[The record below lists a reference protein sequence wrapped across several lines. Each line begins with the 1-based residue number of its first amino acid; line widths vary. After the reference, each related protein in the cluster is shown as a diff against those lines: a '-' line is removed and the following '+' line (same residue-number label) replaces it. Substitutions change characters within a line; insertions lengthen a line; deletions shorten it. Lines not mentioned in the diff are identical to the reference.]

1 MSRHIANALARMR
14 RFEPILAYAV
24 ADEDLRAVPEIVAD
38 NYAGEA
44 CLRNAI
50 GLADCPDEARHDE
63 ARGDL
68 AVIVRLYQAAKAWHA
83 LRAAHVRDAPDR
95 LTSALENCHL
105 VLGLFES
112 EVPMTATR
120 DGQPTA
126 ELTAITFV

>member
-50 GLADCPDEARHDE
+50 GLADCHDEARHDE
-63 ARGDL
+63 ARGDH
-68 AVIVRLYQAAKAWHA
+68 AVIRSEERRVGKAWG
-83 LRAAHVRDAPDR
+83 RQGRSRWTPY
-95 LTSALENCHL
+95 
-105 VLGLFES
+105 S
-112 EVPMTATR
+112 EKKKKVKSTK
-120 DGQPTA
+120 
-126 ELTAITFV
+126 

>member
-50 GLADCPDEARHDE
+50 GLADCHDEARHDE

-83 LRAAHVRDAPDR
+83 LRAAHVREALDR
-95 LTSALENCHL
+95 LKSSLEKCQI
-105 VLGLFES
+105 VLGPRTEEHTS
-112 EVPMTATR
+112 ELQSLMSN
-120 DGQPTA
+120 
-126 ELTAITFV
+126 

>member
-50 GLADCPDEARHDE
+50 GMADFHDEARHDE
-63 ARGDL
+63 ARRTEEHTSEL
-68 AVIVRLYQAAKAWHA
+68 QTLMRISYAVLSLKTHKIRIRH
-83 LRAAHVRDAPDR
+83 
-95 LTSALENCHL
+95 
-105 VLGLFES
+105 
-112 EVPMTATR
+112 
-120 DGQPTA
+120 
-126 ELTAITFV
+126 ITITLKVQKYLKR